1 MTTKHTD
8 NQATNS
14 TGNRA
19 IKSSRNASPLTD
31 RPIIPEPIVEVN
43 DVSKRFMLNSGQAR
57 SMQEYFINLFGLRKQ
72 DEQAAKSIFWA
83 LKNVSF
89 QIEQGNSVGIIG
101 PNGSGKSTLL
111 KLLVGIL
118 QPTTGQVIVRGRVS
132 SLLELGAGFHPDL
145 TGRENIYLNATI
157 YGINREQTR
166 ERIDSIIDFAEIGDF
181 IDMPVKHYSSGMYV
195 RLGFAVA
202 IHTEPDFLIVD
213 EVLAVGDASFQ
224 YKCLNAIH
232 DFRRKGGTLLLV
244 SHDLATIQAHCAEA
258 LWLDKGTVKGFG
270 PSTDVVMSYLNWIA
284 KQYNSKMEAEKAE
297 EEDEDKDSAI
307 PAVNE
312 GNARRWGT
320 QSVQI
325 TEVELLSRRGELSS
339 TFITSEPMQIKI
351 HYRAHRKV
359 ERPIFGLA
367 LYHEGGTHICGPNTR
382 FDKLYIPEIEGDGSI
397 VYNVPTLA
405 LLEGTYDLSVA
416 IVNSNDTETY
426 DHHDRLYRFRV
437 FPGPTLER
445 YGLVSLGGTW
455 QSDILAED
463 VDSVMDDASTDAA
476 PPAPELRAVA

>member
-1 MTTKHTD
+1 MSD
-8 NQATNS
+8 
-14 TGNRA
+14 
-19 IKSSRNASPLTD
+19 IKRIGVSQKNAVPKSVTPH
-31 RPIIPEPIVEVN
+31 IITEPIVEVT
-43 DVSKRFMLNSGQAR
+43 DVSKRFMLNSGKAR
-57 SMQEYFINLFGLRKQ
+57 SMQEYFINLFGLRAGN
-72 DEQAAKSIFWA
+72 EQAARSEFWA
-83 LKNVSF
+83 LKDVSF
-89 QIEQGNSVGIIG
+89 QINPGDSVGIIG

-118 QPTTGQVIVRGRVS
+118 QPTFGQVTVRGRVS

-157 YGINREQTR
+157 YGISREQVR
-166 ERIDSIIDFAEIGDF
+166 ERIESIIAFAEIGDF

-232 DFRRKGGTLLLV
+232 EFRRRGGTLLLV
-244 SHDLATIQAHCAEA
+244 SHDLSTIQAHCASA
-258 LWLDKGTVKGFG
+258 LWLEKGKVQEYGR
-270 PSTDVVMSYLNWIA
+270 STDVVMSYLNWIA
-284 KQYNSKMEAEKAE
+284 RQYNESREI
-297 EEDEDKDSAI
+297 EDEDADADG
-307 PAVNE
+307 E
-312 GNARRWGT
+312 QEEDTRRWGT
-320 QSVQI
+320 RTVEI
-325 TEVELLSRRGELSS
+325 TNVEMLNRQGKPSS
-339 TFITSEPMQIKI
+339 TFITSEPMEIKI
-351 HYRAHRKV
+351 YYEAKELV
-359 ERPIFGLA
+359 DRPIFGLA

-382 FDKLYIPEIEGDGSI
+382 FDKLYIPEIHGAGSI
-397 VYNVPTLA
+397 SYNVPALA

-455 QSDILAED
+455 RSEIVQGHDPD
-463 VDSVMDDASTDAA
+463 VDVLHEAGPDETGPDKAA
-476 PPAPELRAVA
+476 EKLPETQALSAQ